1 MAEQRRVA
9 LVTGC
14 GKPDGF
20 GSAIARKRRAE
31 GHVFFVVDIEATGL
45 RDGHEPADSVAKDWR
60 GVESLVAELEGAGGV
75 ASAATGDISVEND
88 VERIIAHAV
97 DRHGGLDI
105 LVNNAGAPFSLG
117 HGDIAIVNA
126 AEFDRV
132 MAINV
137 RGTFLMGQAAARV
150 MRPRKW
156 GRIINIASVA
166 GRQGSRL
173 NSAYAASK
181 AGVIALAQTSALDL
195 GPDGITVNSVLPGF
209 IFTTRTARKSVV

>member
-1 MAEQRRVA
+1 MIGTDRAARYRLVEMTAFRCRFFPVDGAVPLGGGDALQGDSSMAEQRRVA

-14 GKPDGF
+14 GKPDGI
-20 GSAIARKRRAE
+20 GAAIARKLSAD
-31 GHVFFVVDIEATGL
+31 GHVVVVVDIEATGL
-45 RDGHEPADSVAKDWR
+45 RDSHEPADSVAKDWR

-150 MRPRKW
+150 MRPDRK
-156 GRIINIASVA
+156 ST
-166 GRQGSRL
+166 RL
-173 NSAYAASK
+173 NSSH
-181 AGVIALAQTSALDL
+181 
-195 GPDGITVNSVLPGF
+195 
-209 IFTTRTARKSVV
+209 